1 MDRREYKQ
9 MMEQIRPAP
18 ELMER
23 VLAEGQTE
31 RSRPMKHRIR
41 AAGVAALA
49 AALLMGTALAVNSG
63 FLERYFKGDLSVV
76 EPISRGRE
84 RVGREIPPDPGQRRG
99 GPVRPGSP
107 GNPGGLTDE
116 GAAWLI
122 EGRIC
127 PSKSS
132 APGPSPP

>member
-41 AAGVAALA
+41 AAGVAA
-49 AALLMGTALAVNSG
+49 
-63 FLERYFKGDLSVV
+63 
-76 EPISRGRE
+76 
-84 RVGREIPPDPGQRRG
+84 
-99 GPVRPGSP
+99 
-107 GNPGGLTDE
+107 PGGS
-116 GAAWLI
+116 
-122 EGRIC
+122 IC
-127 PSKSS
+127 
-132 APGPSPP
+132 

>member
-76 EPISRGRE
+76 EPISRGARAC
-84 RVGREIPPDPGQRRG
+84 RT
-99 GPVRPGSP
+99 
-107 GNPGGLTDE
+107 GN
-116 GAAWLI
+116 
-122 EGRIC
+122 
-127 PSKSS
+127 S
-132 APGPSPP
+132 A

>member
-76 EPISRGRE
+76 EPYIQGGDRQLSAAYSLAFVAICAGVYCLFSRILQKHYRE
-84 RVGREIPPDPGQRRG
+84 
-99 GPVRPGSP
+99 PVSMGK
-107 GNPGGLTDE
+107 
-116 GAAWLI
+116 GAL
-122 EGRIC
+122 
-127 PSKSS
+127 
-132 APGPSPP
+132 